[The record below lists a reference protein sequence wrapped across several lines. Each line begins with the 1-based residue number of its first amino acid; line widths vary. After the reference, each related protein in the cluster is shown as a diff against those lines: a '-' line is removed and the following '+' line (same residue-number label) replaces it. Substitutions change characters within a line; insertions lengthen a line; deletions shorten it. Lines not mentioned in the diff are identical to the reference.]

1 MRKWGLFIIFF
12 VSIEN
17 SFGQNNYWQQYLRFN
32 INVELNDIDKTL
44 TGDESIVYKNYSP
57 DTLGFIWFHIYPNAY
72 KNESTALFEQIKSEP
87 EHQDNLKGYSK
98 GSIKNLA
105 FTVNGVV
112 AKTEPHPNKTYIDI
126 IKVILPAPLL
136 PGDSVQIQTPFEV
149 QLPSY
154 FSRLGFAA
162 GEFMACQWY
171 PKPAV
176 FDKDGW
182 HEMPYLDMGEF
193 YSEYASYKVNIT
205 LPSAYVVSAT
215 GLLQNEAELQAYKT
229 IGALNALNPK
239 KAKLFTQ
246 VTLDTFKT
254 LSYVADSVPDFA
266 WFADKSFFIQYDTI
280 IMNSGNLVDAFTFYH
295 EKRSAWMGS
304 IAYVKDAVRF
314 YSRSIGEY
322 AYPIVQ
328 AVDGPKNSSSGGM
341 EYPMVTI
348 VTMPDAKPIELDAV
362 IAHEVGHNWFM
373 SMLGTNER
381 TYPWMDEGLN
391 TYFEMWYE
399 AEKYRTISMLGPG
412 MPKGMKE
419 LEVDKFIEFVFT
431 GLMQFPFPNA
441 LSTPS
446 SDYSSSAE
454 YGSTAYLKGAT
465 WMFLLQR
472 AVGKNN
478 VNLALQQY
486 FRLWKNK
493 HPKPDDMQAAFEQA
507 IKGKLNQF
515 FGLLNKTGKLEE

>member
-1 MRKWGLFIIFF
+1 MSKWVLFFILMLG
-12 VSIEN
+12 IEN
-17 SFGQNNYWQQYLRFN
+17 LIGQSNYWQQYLRYN
-32 INVELNDIDKTL
+32 INVGLNDIDKTL

-72 KNESTALFEQIKSEP
+72 RNESTALFQQIKYEP
-87 EHQDNLKGYSK
+87 EHQNNMTSYSK

-112 AKTEPHPNKTYIDI
+112 AKVEPHKKKSYIDI
-126 IKVILPAPLL
+126 IKVILPTPLL
-136 PGDSVQIQTPFEV
+136 PGDSVLINTPFLV

-154 FSRLGFAA
+154 FSRSGFAA

-176 FDKDGW
+176 YDKDGW

-193 YSEYASYKVNIT
+193 YSEYASYKVNIK
-205 LPSAYVVSAT
+205 LPSPYVVSAT
-215 GLLQNEAELQAYKT
+215 GVLQNDAELQAYKT
-229 IGALNALNPK
+229 LGSLNATNAK
-239 KAKLFTQ
+239 KAKSFLPIASDA
-246 VTLDTFKT
+246 VKT
-254 LSYVADSVPDFA
+254 LTYMADSVPDFA
-266 WFADKSFFIQYDTI
+266 WFADKSFIIQYDTI
-280 IMNSGNLVDAFTFYH
+280 LMNSGRIVDAFTFYH
-295 EKRSAWMGS
+295 DKRSAWMES
-304 IAYVKDAVRF
+304 LKYVKDAVRY

-341 EYPMVTI
+341 EYPMVTL
-348 VTMPDAKPIELDAV
+348 VTMPEAKPLQLDAV

-412 MPKGMKE
+412 MPRAMKE
-419 LEVDKFIEFVFT
+419 LDTDKFIEFIFT
-431 GLMQFPFPNA
+431 GLLQYPYEAA

-446 SDYSSSAE
+446 AEYASSAE
-454 YGSTAYLKGAT
+454 YGSTVYLKGAT
-465 WMFLLQR
+465 WFFLFER
-472 AVGKNN
+472 AVGKEK
-478 VNLALQQY
+478 VNLAMQNY

-493 HPKPDDMQAAFEQA
+493 HPKPADMQAAFEQA

-515 FGLLNKTGKLEE
+515 FGLLDKKGKFE